1 MSKELVRFKY
11 KKDII
16 NCIEESWD
24 YYGKEDEMREVIKEL
39 KNVYKIASSAKNAP
53 KSETEKKATAF
64 DEIFKLYIGYE
75 DGWIN
80 YPRGK
85 MSFNKAIINVCRDY
99 ESGESE

>member
-1 MSKELVRFKY
+1 MNKELVRFKH

-53 KSETEKKATAF
+53 KLEHE
-64 DEIFKLYIGYE
+64 
-75 DGWIN
+75 
-80 YPRGK
+80 GK
-85 MSFNKAIINVCRDY
+85 EHIT
-99 ESGESE
+99 

>member
-53 KSETEKKATAF
+53 KE
-64 DEIFKLYIGYE
+64 DEVDDLQ
-75 DGWIN
+75 
-80 YPRGK
+80 
-85 MSFNKAIINVCRDY
+85 V
-99 ESGESE
+99 

>member
-1 MSKELVRFKY
+1 MNKELVRFKH

-53 KSETEKKATAF
+53 KE
-64 DEIFKLYIGYE
+64 DEMK
-75 DGWIN
+75 
-80 YPRGK
+80 
-85 MSFNKAIINVCRDY
+85 
-99 ESGESE
+99 

>member
-1 MSKELVRFKY
+1 MSDKLVRFKH

-53 KSETEKKATAF
+53 KSNMEWSDK
-64 DEIFKLYIGYE
+64 
-75 DGWIN
+75 
-80 YPRGK
+80 
-85 MSFNKAIINVCRDY
+85 
-99 ESGESE
+99 

>member
-1 MSKELVRFKY
+1 MSDKLVRFKY

-53 KSETEKKATAF
+53 KE
-64 DEIFKLYIGYE
+64 DEVK
-75 DGWIN
+75 
-80 YPRGK
+80 
-85 MSFNKAIINVCRDY
+85 
-99 ESGESE
+99 